1 MNTLLVLLPFLA
13 FVAGWSFNGQA
24 IPLLASSMIL
34 LLAWVGLLLWRR
46 SGAGLQLP
54 RGGLTVFMAAWLA
67 WFGLTL
73 FWSGTP
79 YTSWFYFWILGSLP
93 LAFLGWQLMPAPDR
107 AWRAFWPLLMLS
119 ALALAGWGIYQY
131 IEAPGSRP
139 KGPLLD
145 WNSYAALLNLLFF
158 PVLARFFLHRQR
170 CSSDWASIGYMVLLT
185 GLLFAFFTTASRG
198 GTLAWLLV
206 LPLAFW
212 SLRRQPAFKSK
223 ALAVL
228 GLALLAFVSTSVISD
243 NQLANRLDAQFM
255 EHDRSVGSRFDMWAS
270 TLAIFRDHPAGT
282 GLGSYFIYY
291 PEYRAPQERE
301 SAGTYAHND
310 YVQYLQE
317 GGPLNLGFLMAFVLA
332 LLWLGRRTLA
342 RPEDAK
348 QVEAAGLYLAGIA
361 ISAHAVVNFIFY
373 NLPIG
378 LLAGLMIGRAYQ
390 MTHPQRFTRPL
401 LAALQV
407 RPMLARSA
415 FALLL
420 AWPAGVLVL
429 DAAVSQFDRADSPF
443 MRLATRYMQMPPELL
458 ALKMANAL
466 SALRPLSPG
475 PHLYLAEWDVRLL
488 AKAATPVQKKA
499 LAEDAQAGYEAAQ
512 KGNPRALEPLLAE
525 ARLLMA
531 HPDLWPDGQ
540 ARVET
545 LLNRALKYNP
555 QALEPRMML
564 AQRYFNRQ
572 ENDKGYALLRAGLDL
587 PMMNHEMAQLR
598 YNAAEIACDLGLRQ
612 DAATLS
618 AALLRELPGNREA
631 IMLARRVSSP
641 KACSKAPAS
650 KSPV

>member
-1 MNTLLVLLPFLA
+1 MNPLLVLLPLLA
-13 FVAGWSFNGQA
+13 FITGWSFNGQV

-34 LLAWVGLLLWRR
+34 LLAWIGLLLWRR
-46 SGAGLQLP
+46 SKDGLQLP
-54 RGGLTVFMAAWLA
+54 RGRLTVFMAVWLG

-73 FWSGTP
+73 LWSGTP

-93 LAFLGWQLMPAPDR
+93 LAYLGWQLIPAPDR

-119 ALALAGWGIYQY
+119 ALVLVGWGIQQY

-170 CSSDWASIGYMVLLT
+170 CGGDWASIGYLVLLT

-223 ALAVL
+223 ALAVM

-243 NQLANRLDAQFM
+243 NQLASRMDAQFM
-255 EHDRSVGSRFDMWAS
+255 KQDRSVGSRFDMWAS
-270 TLAIFRDHPAGT
+270 TLEIFRDHPEGT

-317 GGPLNLGFLMAFVLA
+317 GGPLNLGFLMAFALA
-332 LLWLGRRTLA
+332 LLWLGWRSLRHPDDP
-342 RPEDAK
+342 R
-348 QVEAAGLYLAGIA
+348 QVEALGLYIAGLA
-361 ISAHAVVNFIFY
+361 ISAHAAVNFIFY
-373 NLPIG
+373 NLPIS
-378 LLAGLMIGRAYQ
+378 LLAGLMLGRAYQ
-390 MTHPQRFTRPL
+390 LTHPQQLTRPL
-401 LAALQV
+401 LAALQL
-407 RPMLARSA
+407 RPALARLTL
-415 FALLL
+415 ALLL
-420 AWPAGVLVL
+420 AWPASVLML
-429 DAAVSQFDRADSPF
+429 DAAVSQLGRPDTAF
-443 MRLATRYMQMPPELL
+443 MRLASRYTQMAPEQL
-458 ALKMANAL
+458 ALKTAQAL
-466 SALRPLSPG
+466 SILRPLAPA
-475 PHLYLAEWDVRLL
+475 PHLYLADWEARLL
-488 AKAATPVQKKA
+488 AKPVTAAQKKS
-499 LAEDAQAGYEAAQ
+499 LAEDALAGYEAAL
-512 KGNPRALEPLLAE
+512 KGNPRALGPLLAE
-525 ARLLMA
+525 ARLLMDQPA
-531 HPDLWPDGQ
+531 LWPDGQ
-540 ARVET
+540 ARAEA

-572 ENDKGYALLRAGLDL
+572 ENDKGYALLRAGLNR

-612 DAATLS
+612 DAASLS
-618 AALLRELPGNREA
+618 AVLLRELPDNREA
-631 IMLARRVSSP
+631 AMLARRVSNP
-641 KACSKAPAS
+641 KGCSQAPAP